1 MDKII
6 TQLFNNQLQLNNH
19 IGNINNTE
27 VFEGTY
33 NNKSK
38 SNNGYNSVIIDI
50 MHIMFRNSHNSQ

>member
-1 MDKII
+1 MDKFI

-33 NNKSK
+33 NNNSK
-38 SNNGYNSVIIDI
+38 TLEVIVKIISKNSLL
-50 MHIMFRNSHNSQ
+50 FL